1 MQAGHPVT
9 GVWTASTTGTMTRG
23 FVFDAAPAKGTAGF
37 RATGVIGSWGNGY
50 YYSPYVYTYATL
62 RNSYGSFGASNGPG
76 SFSLSY
82 SSSDTTL
89 RVTPGPNKFGGT
101 MRMLSALTTK
111 SCLFTNGIC
120 FVGENDYRYDAIGA
134 PAYTSMGYVVAG
146 YYATNLAYY
155 YQSALMLVTTI
166 SVSGVRFPWTTG
178 SVTVVA
184 NYEHGP
190 FRTIQYANGF
200 DNRTSGG
207 LGTIQLVTPVR
218 TSWFSAVLD
227 WQNAGIGIL
236 RLKFISP
243 PSEPTTDVILQPV
256 NVSTDM
262 GTTFGDLFNVVNQS
276 GLSSTYLNNVT
287 NFDAYIAST
296 PTHSNAVDGNFWTS
310 QSGTT
315 TGNVDFDLGGTFFLQ
330 SFALWNYG
338 DNNDINITG
347 ITLLAD
353 HDASFSSPTVL
364 GSFTPNPN
372 MGPFVSVDPEVF
384 SFTITSASHVRM
396 QITSNNGDPLLTA
409 FGETAFEMAGDLDG
423 DGIPN
428 AYETNTGTYVS
439 PTDTGSDPNDADS
452 DDDGLND
459 GAEVELG
466 TDPNNED
473 SDGDLVCDG
482 GMQVGTCTAA
492 GPDNCPFVANFSQAN
507 GDSLA
512 AGDECQCGNVDGID
526 GVTSADVARVQE
538 NLLGLPLGGPFDA
551 TYCNVIG
558 ASDGGVSDCDIADI
572 FALKR
577 FLTGFPVPIA
587 DSCAGYGA
595 P

>member
-1 MQAGHPVT
+1 
-9 GVWTASTTGTMTRG
+9 
-23 FVFDAAPAKGTAGF
+23 
-37 RATGVIGSWGNGY
+37 
-50 YYSPYVYTYATL
+50 
-62 RNSYGSFGASNGPG
+62 
-76 SFSLSY
+76 
-82 SSSDTTL
+82 
-89 RVTPGPNKFGGT
+89 
-101 MRMLSALTTK
+101 
-111 SCLFTNGIC
+111 
-120 FVGENDYRYDAIGA
+120 
-134 PAYTSMGYVVAG
+134 
-146 YYATNLAYY
+146 
-155 YQSALMLVTTI
+155 
-166 SVSGVRFPWTTG
+166 
-178 SVTVVA
+178 
-184 NYEHGP
+184 
-190 FRTIQYANGF
+190 
-200 DNRTSGG
+200 
-207 LGTIQLVTPVR
+207 
-218 TSWFSAVLD
+218 
-227 WQNAGIGIL
+227 
-236 RLKFISP
+236 
-243 PSEPTTDVILQPV
+243 
-256 NVSTDM
+256 M
-262 GTTFGDLFNVVNQS
+262 GTDNGDISNVGNQS
-276 GLSSTYLNNVT
+276 GLSSTYVDKAT
-287 NFDAYIAST
+287 IFDTYIAST

-353 HDASFSSPTVL
+353 DDASFSSPTVL

-372 MGPFVSVDPEVF
+372 MGPSVSVDPEVF

-396 QITSNNGDPLLTA
+396 QITSNNGDPAITA
-409 FGETAFEMAGDLDG
+409 FGEAAFELAGDLDG

-428 AYETNTGTYVS
+428 AYETNTGIYVS

-482 GMQVGTCTAA
+482 DMQVGTCTAA
-492 GPDNCPFVANFSQAN
+492 GPDNCPFVANFSQVN

-526 GVTSADVARVQE
+526 GVTSEDVARAQE
-538 NLLGLPLGGPFDA
+538 NLLGNPLGGPFDA
-551 TYCNVIG
+551 THCNVIG
-558 ASDGGVSDCDIADI
+558 VSDGGVSDCDIADI

-577 FLTGFPVPIA
+577 FLAGFPVPIEN
-587 DSCAGYGA
+587 SCAGYGA